1 MKNKIKS
8 VIEEFDLYD
17 YHNTFDG
24 NMLLS
29 YKGPWD
35 EHIVFT
41 MGNYIKLMV
50 KDDPVVTKRIF
61 KVFMELAQNV
71 SLYSAEYNELDKS
84 KRIGIG
90 SILVLESK
98 DSYHFFSG
106 NVVKNPDI
114 IPIIDKTDVINALDR
129 EQLRSFKRRQRN
141 LPRSEFGGANIGL
154 IQVALTAD
162 NPLNIKLTPINEEES
177 FFSLGVQIKKQ
188 RTPDAD

>member
-1 MKNKIKS
+1 MKNKVKIS
-8 VIEEFDLYD
+8 AEQFDLYD

-24 NMLLS
+24 NVLLS

-41 MGNYIKLMV
+41 MGNYIKLLV

-61 KVFMELAQNV
+61 KIFMELAQNV
-71 SLYSAEYNELDKS
+71 SLYSAEYNEFDKS
-84 KRIGIG
+84 KRVGIG
-90 SILVLESK
+90 SILVIESQ
-98 DSYHFFSG
+98 DTYHFFSG

-129 EQLRSFKRRQRN
+129 EQLRNFKRKQRN

-162 NPLNIKLTPINEEES
+162 NPLNIKLTPLNEEES
-177 FFSLGVQIKKQ
+177 FFSLGVEIKKQ
-188 RTPDAD
+188 KEPTH